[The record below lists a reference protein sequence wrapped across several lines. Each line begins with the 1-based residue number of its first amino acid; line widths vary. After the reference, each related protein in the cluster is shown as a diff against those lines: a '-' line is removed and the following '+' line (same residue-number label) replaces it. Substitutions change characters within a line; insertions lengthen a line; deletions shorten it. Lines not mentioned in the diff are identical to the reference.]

1 MTDTAA
7 EPVVLINVYT
17 CKPEQLDTLMDLLA
31 VMVRTQREAEGFI
44 SATLHRGLNGK
55 GAAVHA
61 VWRSAADWK
70 AMLFWRVNGNS
81 RFSQS
86 TEYLSATF
94 LINIL
99 YGLRKYTCL
108 DRTVGDDHNHQSSDT
123 IERLEQHYDS
133 GAE

>member
-1 MTDTAA
+1 MTDTSAD
-7 EPVVLINVYT
+7 PIVLINVYT

-70 AMLFWRVNGNS
+70 AMARGSAVNAAM
-81 RFSQS
+81 
-86 TEYLSATF
+86 EPIMAIATF
-94 LINIL
+94 APQL
-99 YGLRKYTCL
+99 YEAGEF
-108 DRTVGDDHNHQSSDT
+108 
-123 IERLEQHYDS
+123 IE
-133 GAE
+133 